1 MATLY
6 EKLGARPDATEDEI
20 KRAYRKAAMKW
31 HPDRNA
37 GQEALSRAR
46 FQEIKDAYAI
56 LSNAAERRVYDAVF
70 AEEMRRWEHQRRQE
84 ERLRAEREAAAQAA
98 AEAEYAEAV
107 GLAMRFASQGYNRD
121 VVFGVLLGQQCDVK
135 LANRIA
141 DSVAALHESRSA
153 EAINGADAAG
163 PPPPVPP
170 QPPEE
175 SPDEAPT
182 GDPRHASVF
191 ETLWHNFFRVRS

>member
-6 EKLGARPDATEDEI
+6 DKLGVRPDATEDEI

-37 GQEALSRAR
+37 GHEALSRAR

-56 LSNAAERRVYDAVF
+56 LSSAAERRVYDAVY
-70 AEEMRRWEHQRRQE
+70 AEEMRRWEHQRRHE

-98 AEAEYAEAV
+98 AEAEYAEMV
-107 GLAMRFASQGYNRD
+107 GLAMRFASKGYNRD
-121 VVFGVLLGQQCDVK
+121 VVFGVLLGRQCDVK

-141 DSVAALHESRSA
+141 DSVAAMHESSSS
-153 EAINGADAAG
+153 EAIDGADAAE
-163 PPPPVPP
+163 PPPPV
-170 QPPEE
+170 QPRDPET

-182 GDPRHASVF
+182 HDQRPASVF